1 MEAPVPRGSRPR
13 PAVADAWRRVC
24 RGRIGDSGVVRDG
37 PPAAEAGFPP
47 ALIFTSGN
55 RSPSI
60 AVPPAGSGG
69 AAAPSGSLLRLGCR
83 VSQCAPLQPGS
94 PRSAQRLASAPVALL
109 CPGRVPG
116 PSPSLLC
123 AFLVFVYVEIAAS
136 ALVYLSLLGLRPGW
150 HTGFIPCCTLV
161 AKGHLKCSHIGPGV
175 RDREG

>member
-1 MEAPVPRGSRPR
+1 MVEAPVPRGSRPR

-37 PPAAEAGFPP
+37 PPAAEGGFPP
-47 ALIFTSGN
+47 ALIFTLGN

-136 ALVYLSLLGLRPGW
+136 APRLLE
-150 HTGFIPCCTLV
+150 
-161 AKGHLKCSHIGPGV
+161 SSGV
-175 RDREG
+175 EARTAHRFHPLLHSGC

>member
-37 PPAAEAGFPP
+37 PPAAEGGFPP
-47 ALIFTSGN
+47 ALIFTLGN

-69 AAAPSGSLLRLGCR
+69 AAAP
-83 VSQCAPLQPGS
+83 
-94 PRSAQRLASAPVALL
+94 
-109 CPGRVPG
+109 PG
-116 PSPSLLC
+116 PSFGS
-123 AFLVFVYVEIAAS
+123 AAAS
-136 ALVYLSLLGLRPGW
+136 RSVRRSSQAPRAQHSAWRPPQWRSSALAECPARRPLCSARFSFSCMWRSQLLHLVYLSLLGLRPGR